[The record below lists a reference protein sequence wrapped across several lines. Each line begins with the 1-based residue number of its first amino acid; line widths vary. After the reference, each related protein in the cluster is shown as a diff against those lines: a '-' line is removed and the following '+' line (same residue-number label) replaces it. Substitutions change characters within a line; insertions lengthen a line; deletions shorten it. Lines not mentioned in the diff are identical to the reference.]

1 MDRHDT
7 WSVLSVRAEGQV
19 EVAARALTRTQEAV
33 DRIELTRQK
42 LRRLMQDSLQEQT
55 ASHPQAVALGDR
67 RNALLFIAQLQAMDD
82 GLQQTLQ
89 AAQTERDGARAR
101 LAQAQVDAHKARHL
115 LDQATQA
122 RRDSRSRQEQARLDE
137 WTTLRH
143 SHARAGSDT
152 QAGASMPAP
161 EPTDPGSLN
170 TPAASPPR

>member
-7 WSVLSVRAEGQV
+7 WSVLSVRADGQV
-19 EVAARALTRTQEAV
+19 EVAARALVRSQEAV
-33 DRIELTRQK
+33 DRVELTRQK
-42 LRRLMQDSLQEQT
+42 LHRLMQDCLQEQT
-55 ASHPQAVALGDR
+55 ASHPAAVALGDR
-67 RNALLFIAQLQAMDD
+67 RNAVLFIAQLQAMED

-89 AAQTERDGARAR
+89 AAQTECNDARAR

-115 LDQATQA
+115 LDQATRA

-152 QAGASMPAP
+152 QPDAS
-161 EPTDPGSLN
+161 
-170 TPAASPPR
+170 TPVVPPPSAIP

>member
-19 EVAARALTRTQEAV
+19 EVAARTLARTQEAV

-42 LRRLMQDSLQEQT
+42 LHRLMQDSLQAQT

-67 RNALLFIAQLQAMDD
+67 RNALLFIAQLQAMED

-89 AAQTERDGARAR
+89 AAQAERDGARAR
-101 LAQAQVDAHKARHL
+101 LAQAQIEAHKARHL

-143 SHARAGSDT
+143 SHARVGSDT

-161 EPTDPGSLN
+161 EPTDPGTLN
-170 TPAASPPR
+170 TPAAFPPR